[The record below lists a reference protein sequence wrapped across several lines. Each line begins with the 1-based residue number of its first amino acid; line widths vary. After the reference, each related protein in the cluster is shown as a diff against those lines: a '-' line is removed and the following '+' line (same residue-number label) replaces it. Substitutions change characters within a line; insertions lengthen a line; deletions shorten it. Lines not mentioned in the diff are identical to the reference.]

1 MTSAPCTRTDHVE
14 WANWRDD
21 GRVIALDCI
30 NAVRDYVQGRKL
42 IVANASADKALL
54 ADVNIQLKDLAPA

>member
-21 GRVIALDCI
+21 GRVIALICTVCG
-30 NAVRDYVQGRKL
+30 ATAPPPEVEPGVRLVELPGD
-42 IVANASADKALL
+42 D
-54 ADVNIQLKDLAPA
+54 